1 MAKTEKTA
9 KVEKEYTIDFEE
21 YVVRGT
27 DGSVDQEATV
37 TRFAEQLATFAEQDR
52 TVSQTVLDA
61 LNAAFDAQPKG
72 VRMAMPAVVFITMK
86 QLNPPEKANITE
98 LQNKIAAVVRSS
110 PEFKVG
116 RGKGGGVSRVCDIPT
131 AEGE

>member
-9 KVEKEYTIDFEE
+9 KVEKEYAIDFEE

-37 TRFAEQLATFAEQDR
+37 TRFAQQLAEFAEQDK
-52 TVSQTVLDA
+52 TVSQTVLAA
-61 LNAAFDAQPKG
+61 LNAAFDAQPVKG
-72 VRMAMPAVVFITMK
+72 VRMAMQAVVFITMK
-86 QLNPPEKANITE
+86 QLNPPEGANITM
-98 LQNKIAAVVRSS
+98 LQNKIAAVIRSS

-131 AEGE
+131 E

>member
-1 MAKTEKTA
+1 MAKEKTA

-21 YVVRGT
+21 YVIRAD
-27 DGSVDQEATV
+27 DGSVNQEATV
-37 TRFAEQLATFAEQDR
+37 ARFAEQLATFAEQDR
-52 TVSQTVLDA
+52 TVSQTVLAA
-61 LNAAFDAQPKG
+61 LNAAFDAQPVKG
-72 VRMAMPAVVFITMK
+72 VRLAMPAVVYVTMK
-86 QLNPPEKANITE
+86 QLNPSEGTNITM

-131 AEGE
+131 EQE

>member
-52 TVSQTVLDA
+52 IVSQTVLAA
-61 LNAAFDAQPKG
+61 LHAAFNAQPVKG
-72 VRMAMPAVVFITMK
+72 VRLAMPAVVFITMK
-86 QLNPPEKANITE
+86 QLNPPEGASISE

-116 RGKGGGVSRVCDIPT
+116 RGKGGGVSRVCDIPK
-131 AEGE
+131 EE